1 MINFISFAVMKIGN
15 VEIGNGIF
23 LAPMED
29 VSDLPFRVIC
39 KKLGADIV
47 YSEFIA
53 SEGIIRHS
61 RQAKRKMI
69 IDPEERPTAIQIFGA
84 DVENMVTSAKIVE
97 DSGAD
102 ILDINYGCW
111 VKKVVKREA
120 GAAFLKQPDK
130 MAELTQAVVEAVKIP
145 VTVKTRLGW
154 DPDKIIAVDVAQMM
168 EQAGAKAFAIH
179 CRTRNMGMTGNADW
193 SWVPKIKEKVTIPV
207 ILNGDVR
214 SAEDCR
220 VAFEQYNADALMIGR
235 ACIGYPFIFHRAK
248 VMMEKGFDPGEPDLR
263 LKIDTCLEHLRL
275 TVEHRGDHGLVV
287 FRKHYSGYL
296 KGYYNASTVRK
307 GLMEC
312 TTFDEVKSLLENY
325 YEDLEKHDNLEP
337 ISKVRTVQRLSCES
351 SKYVEQQTT
360 EI

>member
-1 MINFISFAVMKIGN
+1 MKIGN

-61 RQAKRKMI
+61 RQSKRKMI
-69 IDPEERPTAIQIFGA
+69 IDPDERPTAIQIFGA
-84 DVENMVTSAKIVE
+84 DVDSMVTSAKIVE

-111 VKKVVKREA
+111 VKKVVQREA
-120 GAAFLKQPDK
+120 GAAFLKQPER
-130 MAELTQAVVEAVKIP
+130 MAELTQAVVEAVNIP

-154 DPDKIIAVDVAQMM
+154 DHDKIIAVDVAQMM

-193 SWVPKIKEKVTIPV
+193 SWVPKIKEKVSIPV

-214 SAEDCR
+214 SAEDCKI
-220 VAFEQYNADALMIGR
+220 AIEEYNADALMIGR

-248 VMMEKGFDPGEPDLR
+248 VMMEQGFDPGEPDLR

-275 TVEHRGDHGLVV
+275 TVDHRGDHGLLV

-296 KGYYNASTVRK
+296 KGYYNASSIRRQ
-307 GLMEC
+307 LMEF
-312 TTFDEVKSLLENY
+312 TTYDAVRTVLENY
-325 YEDLEKHDNLEP
+325 YDELDRTDKLEP
-337 ISKVRTVQRLSCES
+337 ISKVRTVQKLSCES
-351 SKYVEQQTT
+351 GAYVKKQTADS
-360 EI
+360 

>member
-1 MINFISFAVMKIGN
+1 MKIGN
-15 VEIGNGIF
+15 VDIGNGIF

-53 SEGIIRHS
+53 SEGLIRYS
-61 RQAKRKMI
+61 NQAKRKLI
-69 IDPEERPTAIQIFGA
+69 IDDEERPTAIQIFGA
-84 DVENMVTSAKIVE
+84 SIESMVTSAKIVE

-130 MAELTQAVVEAVKIP
+130 MAELTQKVAEAVDIP

-154 DPDKIIAVDVAQMM
+154 DPENIIALDVAEMM
-168 EQAGAKAFAIH
+168 EQAGAAAFAMH
-179 CRTRNMGMTGNADW
+179 CRTRNMGMTGEADW
-193 SWVPKIKEKVTIPV
+193 SWIPRIKERVNIPV

-214 SAEDCR
+214 SAEDCKT
-220 VAFEQYNADALMIGR
+220 AFEEYNADALMIGR

-248 VMMEKGFDPGEPDLR
+248 VMMEQGYDPGEPDIR

-275 TVEHRGDHGLVV
+275 TVEHRGNHGLKV

-296 KGYYNASTVRK
+296 KGYYNASTIRRN
-307 GLMEC
+307 LMEC
-312 TTFDEVKSLLENY
+312 ETFDEVRALLENY
-325 YEDLEKHDNLEP
+325 YNELEKEDKLEP
-337 ISKVRTVQRLSCES
+337 ITKVRTVQKLSCEKKS
-351 SKYVEQQTT
+351 YVKRQTEGT
-360 EI
+360 

>member
-1 MINFISFAVMKIGN
+1 MKIGN
-15 VEIGNGIF
+15 VDIGNGIF

-53 SEGIIRHS
+53 SEGLIRYS
-61 RQAKRKMI
+61 NQAKRKLI
-69 IDPEERPTAIQIFGA
+69 IDDEERPTAIQIFGA
-84 DVENMVTSAKIVE
+84 SIESMVTSAKIVE

-111 VKKVVKREA
+111 VKKVVQREA

-130 MAELTQAVVEAVKIP
+130 MAELTQKVAEAVDIP

-154 DPDKIIAVDVAQMM
+154 DPENIIALDVAEMM
-168 EQAGAKAFAIH
+168 EQAGAAAFAMH
-179 CRTRNMGMTGNADW
+179 CRTRNMGMTGEADW
-193 SWVPKIKEKVTIPV
+193 SWIPRIKERVNIPV

-214 SAEDCR
+214 SAEDCKT
-220 VAFEQYNADALMIGR
+220 AFEEYNADALMIGR

-248 VMMEKGFDPGEPDLR
+248 VMMEQGYDPGEPDIR

-275 TVEHRGDHGLVV
+275 TVEHRGNHGLKV

-296 KGYYNASTVRK
+296 KGYYNASTIRRN
-307 GLMEC
+307 LMEC
-312 TTFDEVKSLLENY
+312 ETYDEVRALLENY
-325 YEDLEKHDNLEP
+325 YNELEKEDKLEP
-337 ISKVRTVQRLSCES
+337 ITKVRTVQKLSCEKKS
-351 SKYVEQQTT
+351 YVKRQTEGT
-360 EI
+360 

>member
-1 MINFISFAVMKIGN
+1 MKIGN

-61 RQAKRKMI
+61 RQSQRKLI

-84 DVENMVTSAKIVE
+84 DVESMVTSAKIVE

-111 VKKVVKREA
+111 VKKVVQREA
-120 GAAFLKQPDK
+120 GAAFLKQPER
-130 MAELTQAVVEAVKIP
+130 MVEQTRAVVEAVNIP

-154 DPDKIIAVDVAQMM
+154 DQENIIAVDVAQMM

-179 CRTRNMGMTGNADW
+179 CRTRSMGMTGKADW
-193 SWVPKIKEKVTIPV
+193 SWVPKIKENVTIPV

-214 SAEDCR
+214 SAEDCKI
-220 VAFEQYNADALMIGR
+220 AFEEYNADALMIGR

-248 VMMEKGFDPGEPDLR
+248 VMMEQGFDPGEPDLR

-275 TVEHRGDHGLVV
+275 TVEHRGEHGLLV

-296 KGYYNASTVRK
+296 KGYYNASAVRRQ
-307 GLMEC
+307 LMEF
-312 TTFDEVKSLLENY
+312 TTFDAVRTV
-325 YEDLEKHDNLEP
+325 LEKYYDELDRTDKLEP
-337 ISKVRTVQRLSCES
+337 ISKVRTVQKLSCES
-351 SKYVEQQTT
+351 DAYVDKQTAGT
-360 EI
+360 

>member
-1 MINFISFAVMKIGN
+1 MKIGN
-15 VEIGNGIF
+15 VDIGNGIF

-53 SEGIIRHS
+53 SEGLIRFS
-61 RQAKRKMI
+61 DQSKRKLI
-69 IDPEERPTAIQIFGA
+69 IDDEERPTAIQIFGA
-84 DVENMVTSAKIVE
+84 SIESMVTSAKIVE
-97 DSGAD
+97 DAGAD

-120 GAAFLKQPDK
+120 GAAFLKQPEK
-130 MAELTQAVVEAVKIP
+130 MAELTQAVAEAVNIP

-154 DPDKIIAVDVAQMM
+154 DPENIIALDVAEMM
-168 EQAGAKAFAIH
+168 EQAGAAAFAMH
-179 CRTRNMGMTGNADW
+179 CRTRDMGMTGEADW
-193 SWVPKIKEKVTIPV
+193 SWIPRIKERVSIPV

-214 SAEDCR
+214 SAEDCK
-220 VAFEQYNADALMIGR
+220 VAIEQYKADALMIGR
-235 ACIGYPFIFHRAK
+235 ACIGYPFVFHRAK
-248 VMMEKGFDPGEPDLR
+248 VMMEQGFDPGEPDLR

-275 TVEHRGDHGLVV
+275 TVQHRGIHGLKV

-296 KGYYNASTVRK
+296 KGYYNASSTRR

-312 TTFDEVKSLLENY
+312 TTYDEVRTLLENY
-325 YEDLEKHDNLEP
+325 YDELDKEDKLEP
-337 ISKVRTVQRLSCES
+337 ITKVRTVQKLSCEKKS
-351 SKYVEQQTT
+351 YVKRQTQDT
-360 EI
+360 

>member
-1 MINFISFAVMKIGN
+1 MKIGN

-53 SEGIIRHS
+53 SEGIIRYS
-61 RQAKRKMI
+61 SQSKRKMI
-69 IDPEERPTAIQIFGA
+69 IDDEERPTAIQIFGS
-84 DVENMVTSAKIVE
+84 DIENMVTSAKIVE

-111 VKKVVKREA
+111 VKKVVQREA

-130 MAELTQAVVEAVKIP
+130 MAELTRAVVEAVDIP

-154 DPDKIIAVDVAQMM
+154 DPENIIALDVCKMM
-168 EQAGAKAFAIH
+168 EAAGAKAFAMH
-179 CRTRNMGMTGNADW
+179 CRTRNMGMTGSADW
-193 SWVPKIKEKVTIPV
+193 SWIPKIKERVSIPV

-220 VAFEQYNADALMIGR
+220 VAIQEYNADALMIGR

-248 VMMEKGFDPGEPDLR
+248 VMMEQGYDPGEPDLR
-263 LKIDTCLEHLRL
+263 LKIDTCLKHLRL
-275 TVEHRGDHGLVV
+275 TVEHRGNHGLVV

-296 KGYYNASTVRK
+296 KGYYNASTIRRN
-307 GLMEC
+307 LMEC
-312 TTFDEVKSLLENY
+312 NTYDEVKTILENY
-325 YEDLEKHDNLEP
+325 YTDLEKSDQLEP
-337 ISKVRTVQRLSCES
+337 ISKVRTVQKLSCES
-351 SKYVEQQTT
+351 SSYVKQQTADLN
-360 EI
+360 

>member
-1 MINFISFAVMKIGN
+1 MKIGN

-53 SEGIIRHS
+53 SEGIIRNS
-61 RQAKRKMI
+61 RQSQRKMI

-84 DVENMVTSAKIVE
+84 DVESMVTSAKIVE

-111 VKKVVKREA
+111 VKKVVQREA
-120 GAAFLKQPDK
+120 GAAFLKQPER
-130 MAELTQAVVEAVKIP
+130 MAEQTQAVVEAVNIP

-154 DPDKIIAVDVAQMM
+154 DHDKIIAVDVAQMM

-179 CRTRNMGMTGNADW
+179 CRTRSMGMTGAADW
-193 SWVPKIKEKVTIPV
+193 SWVPKIKEKVSIPV

-220 VAFEQYNADALMIGR
+220 IAFEEYNADALMIGR

-248 VMMEKGFDPGEPDLR
+248 VMMEQGFDPGEPDLR

-275 TVEHRGDHGLVV
+275 TVEHRGEHGLLV

-296 KGYYNASTVRK
+296 KGYYNASSVRK
-307 GLMEC
+307 QLMDC
-312 TTFDEVKSLLENY
+312 VSFDCVRGLLENY
-325 YEDLEKHDNLEP
+325 YDELDKADKLEP
-337 ISKVRTVQRLSCES
+337 ISKVRTVQKLSCES
-351 SKYVEQQTT
+351 SDYVKKQTAGT
-360 EI
+360 

>member
-1 MINFISFAVMKIGN
+1 MKIGN
-15 VEIGNGIF
+15 VDIGNGIF

-53 SEGIIRHS
+53 SEGLIRYS
-61 RQAKRKMI
+61 NQAKRKLI
-69 IDPEERPTAIQIFGA
+69 IDDEERPTAIQIFGA
-84 DVENMVTSAKIVE
+84 SIESMVTSAKIVE

-130 MAELTQAVVEAVKIP
+130 MAELTQKVAEAVDIP

-154 DPDKIIAVDVAQMM
+154 DPENIIALDVAEMM
-168 EQAGAKAFAIH
+168 EQAGAAAFAMH
-179 CRTRNMGMTGNADW
+179 CRTRNMGMTGEADW
-193 SWVPKIKEKVTIPV
+193 SWIPRIKERVNIPV

-214 SAEDCR
+214 SAEDCKT
-220 VAFEQYNADALMIGR
+220 AFEEYNADALMIGR

-248 VMMEKGFDPGEPDLR
+248 VMMEQGYDPGEPDIR

-275 TVEHRGDHGLVV
+275 TVEHRGNHGLKV

-296 KGYYNASTVRK
+296 KGYYNASTIRRN
-307 GLMEC
+307 LMDCE
-312 TTFDEVKSLLENY
+312 TFDEVRALLENY
-325 YEDLEKHDNLEP
+325 YNELEKEDKLEP
-337 ISKVRTVQRLSCES
+337 ITKVRTVQKLSCEKKS
-351 SKYVEQQTT
+351 YVKRQTEGT
-360 EI
+360 

>member
-1 MINFISFAVMKIGN
+1 MKIGN

-53 SEGIIRHS
+53 SEGIVRYS
-61 RQAKRKMI
+61 VQSKRKMI
-69 IDPEERPTAIQIFGA
+69 IDEGERPTAIQIFGA
-84 DVENMVTSAKIVE
+84 DIDNMITSARIVE
-97 DSGAD
+97 DAGAD

-111 VKKVVKREA
+111 VKKVVQREA
-120 GAAFLKQPDK
+120 GAAFLKQPEK
-130 MAELTQAVVEAVKIP
+130 MAELTRAVADAVSIP

-154 DPDKIIAVDVAQMM
+154 DPDNIIALDVCKMM
-168 EQAGAKAFAIH
+168 EEAGAKAFAMH
-179 CRTRNMGMTGNADW
+179 CRTRNMGMSGKADW
-193 SWVPKIKEKVTIPV
+193 SWIPKIKERVSIPV

-214 SAEDCR
+214 STEDCKK
-220 VAFEQYNADALMIGR
+220 ALTEYKADALMIGR

-248 VMMEKGFDPGEPDLR
+248 VMMEKGYDPGEPDLR

-275 TVEHRGDHGLVV
+275 TVQHRGEHGLVV

-296 KGYYNASTVRK
+296 KGYYNASTVRRE
-307 GLMEC
+307 LMEC
-312 TTFDEVKSLLENY
+312 LTYDQVRASLENY
-325 YEDLEKHDNLEP
+325 YEELARTDQLEP
-337 ISKVRTVQRLSCES
+337 ISKVRTVQKLSCES
-351 SKYVEQQTT
+351 SEYVRKQTA
-360 EI
+360 EVN

>member
-1 MINFISFAVMKIGN
+1 MKIGN
-15 VEIGNGIF
+15 VDIGNGIF

-53 SEGIIRHS
+53 SEGLIRYS
-61 RQAKRKMI
+61 NQAKRKLI
-69 IDPEERPTAIQIFGA
+69 IDDEERPTAIQIFGA
-84 DVENMVTSAKIVE
+84 SIESMVTSAKIVE

-130 MAELTQAVVEAVKIP
+130 MAELTQKVAEAVDIP

-154 DPDKIIAVDVAQMM
+154 DPENIIALDVAEMM
-168 EQAGAKAFAIH
+168 EQAGAAAFAMH
-179 CRTRNMGMTGNADW
+179 CRTRNMGMTGEADW
-193 SWVPKIKEKVTIPV
+193 SWIPRIKERVNIPV

-214 SAEDCR
+214 SAEDCKT
-220 VAFEQYNADALMIGR
+220 AFEEYNADALMIGR

-248 VMMEKGFDPGEPDLR
+248 VMMEQGYDPGEPDIR

-275 TVEHRGDHGLVV
+275 TVEHRGNHGLKV

-296 KGYYNASTVRK
+296 KGYYNASTIRRN
-307 GLMEC
+307 LMEC
-312 TTFDEVKSLLENY
+312 ETFDEVRVLLENY
-325 YEDLEKHDNLEP
+325 YNELEKEDKLEP
-337 ISKVRTVQRLSCES
+337 ITKVRTVQKLSCEKKS
-351 SKYVEQQTT
+351 YVKRQTEGT
-360 EI
+360 

>member
-1 MINFISFAVMKIGN
+1 MKIGN

-61 RQAKRKMI
+61 RQAQRKMI
-69 IDPEERPTAIQIFGA
+69 IDPDERPTAIQIFGA
-84 DVENMVTSAKIVE
+84 DVESMVTSAKIVE

-111 VKKVVKREA
+111 VKKVVQREA
-120 GAAFLKQPDK
+120 GAAFLKQPER
-130 MAELTQAVVEAVKIP
+130 MAEQTRAVVEAVNIP

-154 DPDKIIAVDVAQMM
+154 DHDRIIAVDVAQMM

-179 CRTRNMGMTGNADW
+179 CRTRSMGMTGAADW
-193 SWVPKIKEKVTIPV
+193 SWVPKIKENVTIPV

-220 VAFEQYNADALMIGR
+220 IAFEEYNADALMIGR

-248 VMMEKGFDPGEPDLR
+248 VMMEQGFDPGEPDLR

-275 TVEHRGDHGLVV
+275 TVEHRGDHGLLV

-296 KGYYNASTVRK
+296 KGYYNASSVRRE
-307 GLMEC
+307 LMDA
-312 TTFDEVKSLLENY
+312 TSYDGVRGLLESY
-325 YEDLEKHDNLEP
+325 YDELDRTDSLEP
-337 ISKVRTVQRLSCES
+337 ISKVRTVQKLSCES
-351 SKYVEQQTT
+351 KDYVKKQTAGT
-360 EI
+360 